1 MKKIMKGL
9 VLVASLAVM
18 MFAMSFAVLAVDTI
32 TPTKSVTGSEKSA
45 TKTYTFT
52 QNDKFPGQ
60 SSNQGLVI
68 PVNIS
73 EPGALELN
81 INVVRL
87 A

>member
-52 QNDKFPGQ
+52 QK
-60 SSNQGLVI
+60 
-68 PVNIS
+68 
-73 EPGALELN
+73 
-81 INVVRL
+81 
-87 A
+87 